1 MLIGNVANALALV
14 KHAHDQIE
22 AALPVLS
29 SHNESKDTTVKTI
42 EVVQVDAEFLQNLL
56 KGELQRSRA
65 LVEIS
70 NLRKQAAKG
79 DSKAAPRPLIDRLG
93 QYPSEGVDL
102 EKIVTYP
109 PKMEPIPVKPLFLD
123 VAWNYV
129 QYPQEQAAQART
141 AGSNTKSEAAGPEK
155 QSAKKGWF
163 GFGRG

>member
-1 MLIGNVANALALV
+1 M
-14 KHAHDQIE
+14 
-22 AALPVLS
+22 PVLS
-29 SHNESKDTTVKTI
+29 SHDESKDVGLKTM
-42 EVVQVDAEFLQNLL
+42 EVVRPDAEFLQNIL

-70 NLRKQAAKG
+70 NLRKHAGKG
-79 DSKAAPRPLIDRLG
+79 DSKVVPRPLIDRLG

-102 EKIVTYP
+102 EKIITYP

-129 QYPQEQAAQART
+129 QYPQKQGAQAK
-141 AGSNTKSEAAGPEK
+141 AVGNKASANAAEPE
-155 QSAKKGWF
+155 QPAKKGWF